1 MAQIEW
7 IPVSSGQRPKDMK
20 PVLVTIADSDGKR
33 YVWEDVRFVSPKDIE
48 DAGYSKHFAET
59 HTDGIWEW
67 AYEAGADYWEEI
79 SQHEKVIAW
88 APLPEPYRGE

>member
-7 IPVSSGQRPKDMK
+7 IPVSSGQMPKDK
-20 PVLVTIADSDGKR
+20 EPVLVTVLDSYGDR
-33 YVWEDVRFVSPKDIE
+33 FVMDSVRFISHE
-48 DAGYSKHFAET
+48 GMAGEYTIQYAEKHP
-59 HTDGIWEW
+59 DGIWEW

-88 APLPEPYRGE
+88 APLPEPYQGE